1 MFYPPGS
8 VEQLGQRVA
17 QSGAV
22 EKLAADWRIPNEI
35 AYDLAKLSLFDLVI
49 LADDSG
55 SMSFGLYTTYL
66 CIWTLVHWAADRG
79 EALISRR
86 LLPPCPSQRR
96 RASVSLS

>member
-35 AYDLAKLSLFDLVI
+35 AYDLAKLALFDVV
-49 LADDSG
+49 ACCDDSG
-55 SMSFGLYTTYL
+55 SMAFGTYSVYYG
-66 CIWTLVHWAADRG
+66 IWSLVGRTAGGAALTRCFFFLDRPFCRG
-79 EALISRR
+79 EG
-86 LLPPCPSQRR
+86 
-96 RASVSLS
+96 RAYR